1 MNVFLVFGTVEGFV
15 EVEFS
20 AQEQERIKNLLDGGV
35 KKDTISKYQRGWD
48 CWMTFLQTKGIDVQ
62 PGPYLVSVAMDTVRQ
77 LLVLFVWYMFYQ
89 LKKSSSVVDQA
100 FSAVSYFFKVS
111 CHDNTIFTD
120 DATIKLAKRSV
131 RLEEKRD
138 PNRRDKKVRLPVTF
152 DMIKYLESVLW
163 SGILD
168 VDKRMAYVG
177 IVLAFHFMLRVS
189 EYVYH
194 YDEDG
199 SKDPSHAL
207 MANDVV
213 FITNGG
219 KRLRPWE
226 LRSSRTFFSAIKH
239 VLLIVRDSKADQFGK
254 GRNLFISRGG
264 AEEIHL
270 MSIVYDWA
278 IESEVVEGDPFLC
291 RYKQTTSRGYSRKLL
306 PRSEV
311 NKALKGMATYFGFDA
326 VFFSTHCLRI
336 GGATTM
342 IAGGGSREDVQRIA
356 GWASDCDLIYEVLTP
371 MDSGTFAVID
381 ACTLADSCCDIL
393 SEDEAKRILTS
404 TDVLM
409 MIPIARSRVQISRDD
424 VREGVVHLLSSSAA
438 SLEV

>member
-1 MNVFLVFGTVEGFV
+1 MFLIVGNLESSV
-15 EVEFS
+15 EVEIS
-20 AQEQERIKNLLDGGV
+20 DREREHIGALLDGGV

-48 CWMTFLQTKGIDVQ
+48 SWMTFLGTKGIEVH
-62 PGPYLVSVAMDTVRQ
+62 PGPYLISVAMDTVRQ
-77 LLVLFVWYMFYQ
+77 LLVLFVWYLFYE

-100 FSAVSYFFKVS
+100 FSAVSYFFKAS
-111 CHDNTIFTD
+111 CHNNAIFTD

-138 PNRRDKKVRLPVTF
+138 PERKDKKVRLPITF

-163 SGILD
+163 SGNLD

-213 FITNGG
+213 FITNAGR
-219 KRLRPWE
+219 RLRPWE
-226 LRSSRTFFSAIKH
+226 LQSTLTPFAAIKH

-254 GRNLFISRGG
+254 GRNLFISRRG

-270 MSIVYDWA
+270 MNIVYEWA
-278 IESEVVEGDPFLC
+278 KESAVQEGDPFLC
-291 RYKQTTSRGYSRKLL
+291 RHKHTKKGYTRKLL

-311 NKALKGMATYFGFDA
+311 NKALKSMATYFGFDT
-326 VFFSTHCLRI
+326 VFFSSHCLRI

-342 IAGGGSREDVQRIA
+342 IAGGGSREDVQRIG
-356 GWASDCDLIYEVLTP
+356 GWGSDCDIIYEVLTP

-381 ACTLADSCCDIL
+381 ACTLADSCCDVL
-393 SEDEAKRILTS
+393 SEDDAKRILTS

-409 MIPIARSRVQISRDD
+409 MIPIERSRVRISRDD
-424 VREGVVHLLSSSAA
+424 VREGVVHLSSLSAA
-438 SLEV
+438 SVEV

>member
-1 MNVFLVFGTVEGFV
+1 VNVFLVVDNVESSV
-15 EVEFS
+15 EVEIS
-20 AQEQERIKNLLDGGV
+20 DRERGHIEALLGGGV

-48 CWMTFLQTKGIDVQ
+48 SWMTFLGTKGIEVH

-77 LLVLFVWYMFYQ
+77 LLVLFVWYLFYEM
-89 LKKSSSVVDQA
+89 KKSSSVVDQA
-100 FSAVSYFFKVS
+100 FSAVSYFFKAS
-111 CHDNTIFTD
+111 CYDNTIFTD

-138 PNRRDKKVRLPVTF
+138 PNRKDKKIRLPVTF
-152 DMIKYLESVLW
+152 DMIKYLESILW
-163 SGILD
+163 SGNLD

-194 YDEDG
+194 YDDDG
-199 SKDPSHAL
+199 GKDPSHAL

-213 FITNGG
+213 FITKVGR
-219 KRLRPWE
+219 RLRPWE
-226 LRSSRTFFSAIKH
+226 LQSSRTPFWEIEH

-254 GRNLFISRGG
+254 GRNLFISRRGE
-264 AEEIHL
+264 EEIHL
-270 MSIVYDWA
+270 MGIVYEWA
-278 IESEVVEGDPFLC
+278 KESGVRDGDPFLC
-291 RYKQTTSRGYSRKLL
+291 RYKQTKQGYTRKLL

-311 NKALKGMATYFGFDA
+311 NKALKGMATYFGFDT
-326 VFFSTHCLRI
+326 VFFSSHCLRI

-342 IAGGGSREDVQRIA
+342 IAGGGSREDVQRIG
-356 GWASDCDLIYEVLTP
+356 GWASDCDIIYEVLTP

-381 ACTLADSCCDIL
+381 ACTIADSCCDVL

-409 MIPIARSRVQISRDD
+409 MIPIERSRIRITRDD
-424 VREGVVHLLSSSAA
+424 VIDGVARLSSPSNA